1 MWRDIDSLRKQNA
14 LSKLQNETLRKENE
28 AIEKESE
35 QIEQEIEQIE
45 RETEQLRNEAA
56 ILRRKNKALALLE
69 SSEFDEILRQVAQ
82 PRGSE
87 SGNLLDQVNVDLLC
101 KKLIEHGCVQED
113 ILFLLNALELDIPAR
128 WLDANDSP
136 TTAQALIIDPIEE
149 DTTSH
154 PDHSWIEMR
163 NQYQFSAAA
172 EFLPK
177 LAAKQTSEPR
187 TQVGPLD
194 TATIG
199 GRTILREQKI
209 VEELF
214 QFLDEGMGGGMISL
228 HLSFGELADLR
239 TYKATNRGVVKMTK
253 NTLMRRAIDGDN
265 PETPQEEEQTDFDVV
280 LESFVRSERIKLI
293 RVIHEITGLSLREAK
308 ALVEAAPKAVKEGI
322 KKEDAEALKKII
334 EAAGGGVVIK

>member
-1 MWRDIDSLRKQNA
+1 
-14 LSKLQNETLRKENE
+14 
-28 AIEKESE
+28 
-35 QIEQEIEQIE
+35 
-45 RETEQLRNEAA
+45 
-56 ILRRKNKALALLE
+56 LRRQNKALALLE
-69 SSEFDEILRQVAQ
+69 SSEFDEILRQVA
-82 PRGSE
+82 R
-87 SGNLLDQVNVDLLC
+87 SGGREFSNPCDQVNVDLLC

-113 ILFLLNALELDIPAR
+113 IPFLLNALELDIPAR
-128 WLDANDSP
+128 WLNAKDSP
-136 TTAQALIIDPIEE
+136 TTTQALIIDPIEE

-163 NQYQFSAAA
+163 NKYQFSAAA

-177 LAAKQTSEPR
+177 LASKQTSEPR
-187 TQVGPLD
+187 SQVGPLD

-199 GRTILREQKI
+199 GRTILREQQI
-209 VEELF
+209 VEELM
-214 QFLDEGMGGGMISL
+214 QFLDEGEMALVSSL
-228 HLSFGELADLR
+228 HLSFRELADLR
-239 TYKATNRGVVKMTK
+239 TYMAANRGVFKVTK

-265 PETPQEEEQTDFDVV
+265 PETPQEEEQTEFDVV